1 MSNGGSPIVGYDVER
16 RERSSA
22 GRWAK
27 ITRSPIKVNGLEQSN
42 FITDVFIVKYIF
54 IYRLLIMMILTC
66 MKANNMSIALVQLM
80 LLVPENLV
88 KLQKY

>member
-27 ITRSPIKVNGLEQSN
+27 ITKTPVKVIQ
-42 FITDVFIVKYIF
+42 FQ
-54 IYRLLIMMILTC
+54 LLDLY
-66 MKANNMSIALVQLM
+66 SLSLR
-80 LLVPENLV
+80 
-88 KLQKY
+88 

>member
-27 ITRSPIKVNGLEQSN
+27 ITRSPIKVYS
-42 FITDVFIVKYIF
+42 IKHTRYIF
-54 IYRLLIMMILTC
+54 DLNIM
-66 MKANNMSIALVQLM
+66 
-80 LLVPENLV
+80 
-88 KLQKY
+88 